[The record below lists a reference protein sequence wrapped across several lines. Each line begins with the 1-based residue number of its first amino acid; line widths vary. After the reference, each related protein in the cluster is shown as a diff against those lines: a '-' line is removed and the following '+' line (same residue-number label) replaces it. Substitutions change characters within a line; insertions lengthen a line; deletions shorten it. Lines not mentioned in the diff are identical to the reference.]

1 MTSLPS
7 CIETGGYWD
16 VENNIENNSPL
27 KWKWNSSTGSCNM
40 YLDSPQQIRESL
52 ANRTVYFVGD
62 STMREMLWD
71 TALYLKG
78 CPHRPLSGARRLEDS
93 FECNLIISKS
103 WGHWFATIRNQDGSF
118 LNLGFHSLTYARLA
132 TSSDWWKYLLLNAT
146 DNDGTKYDRSL
157 TILMNAGH
165 WNLRF
170 DAKELNLLSY
180 EEVKQ
185 NYVKEVSTMIQ
196 NLTAHPNI
204 NELRQ
209 RLIWRSTLPIDAGA
223 SLGEMFTLARIEEC
237 NNIITKMWKDA
248 GFRVLD
254 VWKFGN
260 VADPSLSSLLR
271 RDGIHYRPW
280 ANAAMLNVVASVVLD
295 SINKP
300 RQSVREGLSPMKRRV
315 KPFPGFLV
323 PSMNESWFLVLI
335 LLLFA
340 LAYFRRKKN
349 ESK

>member
-1 MTSLPS
+1 MISLPS

-16 VENNIENNSPL
+16 VENIFESNPPL

-52 ANRTVYFVGD
+52 ANQTIYFVGD

-118 LNLGFHSLTYARLA
+118 LNLGFHSLTYARMA
-132 TSSDWWKYLLLNAT
+132 TSSDWWKNLLLNAT
-146 DNDGTKYDRSL
+146 DNDGTNYDHSL

-196 NLTAHPNI
+196 NLTAQPNI

-237 NNIITKMWKDA
+237 NNIITKMWKNA

-271 RDGIHYRPW
+271 RDGIHYHPW
-280 ANAAMLNVVASVVLD
+280 ANAAMLNVVASAVLE
-295 SINKP
+295 SITNPHHIIK
-300 RQSVREGLSPMKRRV
+300 EGSILFKRRS
-315 KPFPGFLV
+315 KPSSGFLIATTTD
-323 PSMNESWFLVLI
+323 SWLFVSIFIFLVFLVL
-335 LLLFA
+335 
-340 LAYFRRKKN
+340 RRKK
-349 ESK
+349 